1 MRVNDSQVSKGLCCF
16 LETVLFFGDSVVP
29 LTYTAF
35 VTDSLVSK
43 NRNENHSQQLKQ
55 LFLNQLLMCA

>member
-1 MRVNDSQVSKGLCCF
+1 MRVNDSQVTKGLCCF

-29 LTYTAF
+29 VAYTAF

-43 NRNENHSQQLKQ
+43 NDKYTYDL
-55 LFLNQLLMCA
+55 